1 MGGTRGGRPVVAV
14 AGAVLPVTLTIATIP
29 LAPPG
34 EIGRHLAVLAAVIV
48 PYAVV
53 GAMLLSRGAG
63 GPLGALFVGVG
74 GLVAVAEAASRYAVW
89 GRLQSAPGW
98 REAAWLADLLWFV
111 PLLLLGIYLLL
122 LFPTGRPPSPPW
134 RWVGRVGG
142 AGLAFILL
150 PLAIGTWNGRGSS
163 FVPGETAPLPAL
175 AAVPAVLGAVA
186 CFAALIGAVAA
197 LVGRFRHAGGIERL
211 QLRWFVVAGVVTTMG
226 TAALFVLP
234 IGGWVAVVLTFPL
247 VPLATGVA
255 VLRYRLYALPRL
267 LTQLGAFTLLVVV
280 VMAVQGTVVALL
292 GPSVTALAVAGL
304 LVAFAVGTPMARR
317 TAEGIARRLLPGD
330 ADPRLAVVQL
340 GWQLEAVSDPRE
352 VVAGSVRWLTEVL
365 PVTTATVVLAD
376 GEEVATS
383 APAAA
388 ARGFPAGGA
397 RELAVPLV
405 LGGRPTGVLQ
415 LTSDP
420 RDEVLTGRDRR
431 LLGELAPHLA
441 AATRAIGLQR
451 DLERAHQQLVTSREE
466 ERRRI
471 RRDLHDQLGPTLAA
485 IALGLEALDASV
497 PEDDPARGE
506 LLVPL
511 REAAADAVD
520 DVRRIVDDLRPP
532 ALDELG
538 LPGAIRQAAQQLV
551 ERGGAQVTYG
561 FPEDLPALPA
571 AVEVAILR
579 IATEAL
585 ANIAR
590 HAGAATCRL
599 TMRIGDT
606 VDLEVVDD
614 GRGLSHGSEGAEGSA
629 PGSARPPATRSG
641 TGLRSMRDRAIELGG
656 SFEVTP
662 HEPRGTRVVARL
674 PVTVP

>member
-1 MGGTRGGRPVVAV
+1 MGEARGGRPVVA
-14 AGAVLPVTLTIATIP
+14 AAAAVLPVTLMIATIP
-29 LAPPG
+29 LVPTG
-34 EIGRHLAVLAAVIV
+34 EIGRHLAMLTAVIV

-53 GAMLLSRGAG
+53 GAVLLSRGAG
-63 GPLGALFVGVG
+63 GPLGALFVAVG
-74 GLVAVAEAASRYAVW
+74 GLVAVAEAASRYAGW
-89 GRLQSAPGW
+89 GRLQASPGW

-122 LFPTGRPPSPPW
+122 LFPTGRPPSPRW

-142 AGLAFILL
+142 AGLALVL
-150 PLAIGTWNGRGSS
+150 VPLAIGTWDVRGSS
-163 FVPGETAPLPAL
+163 FVPSEAAPVPLL
-175 AAVPAVLGAVA
+175 AAVPALLGALA
-186 CFAALIGAVAA
+186 CLAALIGAVAA
-197 LVGRFRHAGGIERL
+197 VVDRFRRADGIERL
-211 QLRWFVVAGVVTTMG
+211 QLRWFVVASVLTTAG
-226 TAALFVLP
+226 TTALFVLP

-247 VPLATGVA
+247 VPFATGVA

-267 LTQLGAFTLLVVV
+267 LTQLGAFTLMVVIV
-280 VMAVQGTVVALL
+280 LTVQGAVVTLL
-292 GPSVTALAVAGL
+292 GPSVTALAVAGF
-304 LVAFAVGTPMARR
+304 LVAFVVGTPMARR
-317 TAEGIARRLLPGD
+317 TVEGVARRLVPGN

-365 PVTTATVVLAD
+365 PITIATVVLSD
-376 GEEVATS
+376 GEKVATS
-383 APAAA
+383 S
-388 ARGFPAGGA
+388 PAGAAQGPPVRSA
-397 RELAVPLV
+397 RVLVVPLV
-405 LGGRPTGVLQ
+405 LGGRQTGVLQ

-420 RDEVLTGRDRR
+420 REEVLTGRDRR

-441 AATRAIGLQR
+441 AATHAIGLQR

-485 IALGLEALDASV
+485 IALGLEALDGSV
-497 PEDDPARGE
+497 PEDDPVIGE

-538 LPGAIRQAAQQLV
+538 LQGAIRQAAQQLL

-561 FPEDLPALPA
+561 FPEDLPTLPA

-590 HAGAATCRL
+590 HAGAARCRL
-599 TMRIGDT
+599 TMRVDDT
-606 VDLEVVDD
+606 VELEVVDD
-614 GRGLSHGSEGAEGSA
+614 GRGLSNGIEGAEGSA
-629 PGSARPPATRSG
+629 FDAACSSATRSG
-641 TGLRSMRDRAIELGG
+641 TGLRSMRDRATELGG

-662 HEPRGTRVVARL
+662 YEPRGTRVVARL
-674 PVTVP
+674 PATVP

>member
-1 MGGTRGGRPVVAV
+1 MGEARGGRPVVA
-14 AGAVLPVTLTIATIP
+14 AAAAVLPVTLMIATIP
-29 LAPPG
+29 LVPTG
-34 EIGRHLAVLAAVIV
+34 EIGRHLAMLTAVIV

-53 GAMLLSRGAG
+53 GAVLLSRGAG
-63 GPLGALFVGVG
+63 GPLGALFVAVG
-74 GLVAVAEAASRYAVW
+74 GLVAVAEAASRYAGW
-89 GRLQSAPGW
+89 GRLQASPGW

-122 LFPTGRPPSPPW
+122 LFPTGRPPSPRW

-142 AGLAFILL
+142 AGLALVL
-150 PLAIGTWNGRGSS
+150 VPLAIGTWDVRGSS
-163 FVPGETAPLPAL
+163 FVPSEAAPVPLL
-175 AAVPAVLGAVA
+175 AAVPALLGALA
-186 CFAALIGAVAA
+186 CLAALIGAVAA
-197 LVGRFRHAGGIERL
+197 VVDRFRRADGIERL
-211 QLRWFVVAGVVTTMG
+211 QLRWFVVASVLTTAG
-226 TAALFVLP
+226 TTALFVLP

-247 VPLATGVA
+247 VPFATGVA

-267 LTQLGAFTLLVVV
+267 LTQLGAFTLMVVIV
-280 VMAVQGTVVALL
+280 LTVQGAVVTLL

-304 LVAFAVGTPMARR
+304 LVAFVVGTPMARR
-317 TAEGIARRLLPGD
+317 TVEGVARRLVPGN

-365 PVTTATVVLAD
+365 PITIATVVLSD
-376 GEEVATS
+376 GEKVATS
-383 APAAA
+383 S
-388 ARGFPAGGA
+388 PAGAAQGPPVRSA
-397 RELAVPLV
+397 RVLVVPLV
-405 LGGRPTGVLQ
+405 LGGRQTGVLQ

-420 RDEVLTGRDRR
+420 REEVLTGRDRR

-441 AATRAIGLQR
+441 AATHAIGLQR

-485 IALGLEALDASV
+485 IALGLEALDGSV
-497 PEDDPARGE
+497 PEDDPVIGE

-538 LPGAIRQAAQQLV
+538 LQGAIRQAAQQLL

-561 FPEDLPALPA
+561 FPEDLPTLPA

-590 HAGAATCRL
+590 HAGAARCRL
-599 TMRIGDT
+599 TMRVDDT
-606 VDLEVVDD
+606 VELEVVDD
-614 GRGLSHGSEGAEGSA
+614 GRGLSNGIEGAEGSA
-629 PGSARPPATRSG
+629 FDAACSSATRSG
-641 TGLRSMRDRAIELGG
+641 TGLRSMRDRATELGG

-662 HEPRGTRVVARL
+662 YEPRGTRVVARL
-674 PVTVP
+674 PATVP